1 MVMKNGK
8 KVPFYAADGIGKMN
22 MGGMMKKKSGMHK
35 MPDGTMMKDEEMG
48 MNYGGMVK
56 KKKPAAK
63 MMSGG
68 MVKKKKP
75 AAKMMSGGMAKKK
88 MAYGGMSGYKAGG
101 STTAGKLGASNPPTQ
116 RKK

>member
-1 MVMKNGK
+1 MKMVMKNGK

-56 KKKPAAK
+56 KKN
-63 MMSGG
+63 
-68 MVKKKKP
+68 P

>member
-1 MVMKNGK
+1 MKNGK

-68 MVKKKKP
+68 MVKKK
-75 AAKMMSGGMAKKK
+75 

>member
-1 MVMKNGK
+1 MKMVMKNGK

-22 MGGMMKKKSGMHK
+22 MGGMMNKKKKSGMHK

-68 MVKKKKP
+68 M
-75 AAKMMSGGMAKKK
+75 AKKK
-88 MAYGGMSGYKAGG
+88 SGYAYGGSVANC
-101 STTAGKLGASNPPTQ
+101 GASMKPNGKA
-116 RKK
+116 RK

>member
-1 MVMKNGK
+1 MKNGK

-88 MAYGGMSGYKAGG
+88 SGYAYGGSVANC
-101 STTAGKLGASNPPTQ
+101 GASMKPNGKA
-116 RKK
+116 RK